1 MAMQTI
7 LLVIGAVLVYGISN
21 ILLGW
26 RRNIAIAKASNL
38 PYLVVPCAMLARHWL
53 VLAPLYAKLIRL
65 LPESWWDDWLDLM
78 IPDAAYRLNRE
89 RYTRHGD
96 TFALVS
102 PGAIMIQTANPDVIR
117 QIIAQRDKF
126 PKPCHIY
133 RMLKLFGEN
142 VVTTEGSVWKA
153 HRKATSPSF
162 NEKNSALVFREIIE
176 QTNGMI
182 STWVDSLGHRREPL
196 TTISAD
202 ITRLTI
208 NVISYVGFGLRLLW
222 PGQVLPPGS
231 DAAAAKYASLN
242 PPPGYSLSFVDTL
255 VRLLNDILIVLLLPH
270 WLLKLSPWKGHRLAA
285 AAYQDYVRYSNEMMN
300 EKVDGLQN
308 GTQAEEG
315 MDFMGALIKGSYGP
329 DAKGTAEKL
338 GKAPALS
345 RDEILGNA
353 FIMFVAGHETSA
365 NTIHF
370 TLIHLATNPAAQRLI
385 HKDIDELVGNSDPST
400 WDYER
405 LIGPMTCSAIAAC
418 MNETLRLIPPGSA
431 IPKQVSPGCDQVINV
446 DGVECL
452 LPKGSLIMLQVLK
465 AHEDARCW
473 PYEQSQLT
481 PGQDDLRDYKPGRWF
496 ETVAGPRGGR
506 KQEEMDSEGGRLES
520 PDDGNDESD
529 EGIDRQPDGNV
540 HFFRPRRGAYL
551 PFSDGARSCI
561 GRRVAQVEIMTFL
574 AVLFQRYSVE
584 LAPDQWVSDDEV
596 QGMDRAARAHV
607 YRKAQ
612 EASRKTLTEAQ
623 SVITLGLQGKTVPM
637 RLVRRGQEN
646 FIPWMTDA

>member
-1 MAMQTI
+1 MQNI
-7 LLVIGAVLVYGISN
+7 LLVIGAALFYGVLCV
-21 ILLGW
+21 ILGF

-38 PYLVVPCAMLARHWL
+38 PYLVVP
-53 VLAPLYAKLIRL
+53 PIYAKLIRL
-65 LPESWWDDWLDLM
+65 LPKSWWDDWLDLM
-78 IPDAAYRLNRE
+78 IPDAAYRLDRK

-102 PGAIMIQTANPDVIR
+102 PGAIMIQTSNPEVIR
-117 QIIAQRDKF
+117 QIIAQRENF
-126 PKPCHIY
+126 PKPCQIY
-133 RMLKLFGEN
+133 RMLRLFGEN
-142 VVTTEGSVWKA
+142 VVTTEGCVWKA
-153 HRKATSPSF
+153 HRKATAPSF

-182 STWVDSLGHRREPL
+182 STWVDSCGNRSEPL

-231 DAAAAKYASLN
+231 DTAAAKYASLD

-255 VRLLNDILIVLLLPH
+255 VRLLNDILIVLLFPH
-270 WLLKLSPWKGHRLAA
+270 WMLKLSPWKGPRLAA
-285 AAYQDYVRYSNEMMN
+285 AAYHDYVRYSNEMMN
-300 EKVDGLQN
+300 EKMEALQN

-315 MDFMGALIKGSYGP
+315 MDFMGALIKGSYGL
-329 DAKGTAEKL
+329 DAKGTADKL
-338 GKAPALS
+338 GKTLVLN
-345 RDEILGNA
+345 REEILGNA

-370 TLIHLATNPAAQRLI
+370 TLINLATNPAAQRLI

-405 LIGPMTCSAIAAC
+405 LIGPMTGSAIAAC
-418 MNETLRLIPPGSA
+418 MNETLRLIPPGPA
-431 IPKQVSPGCDQVINV
+431 IPKQVSRDRDQVVNV
-446 DGVECL
+446 GGKECL
-452 LPKGSLIMLQVLK
+452 LPKGSMIMLQVLK
-465 AHEDARCW
+465 AHEDPRYW
-473 PYEQSQLT
+473 PYEESQLT
-481 PGQDDLRDYKPGRWF
+481 PGQDDLRDYKPERWF
-496 ETVAGPRGGR
+496 ETIPGPRCERKEADEERARSESSDGG
-506 KQEEMDSEGGRLES
+506 D
-520 PDDGNDESD
+520 DESD
-529 EGIDRQPDGNV
+529 EGIDRKPDRNAR
-540 HFFRPRRGAYL
+540 FFRPRRGAYL

-584 LAPDQWVSDDEV
+584 LAPDQWASEGEV
-596 QGMDRAARAHV
+596 QRMGREARADV
-607 YRKAQ
+607 YRTAQ
-612 EASRKTLTEAQ
+612 AFSRKTLAEAE

-637 RLVRRGQEN
+637 RLVKRGEEK
-646 FIPWMTDA
+646 FINWMSDA

>member
-1 MAMQTI
+1 MQNI
-7 LLVIGAVLVYGISN
+7 LLVIGAALFYGVLCV
-21 ILLGW
+21 ILGF

-38 PYLVVPCAMLARHWL
+38 PYLVVP
-53 VLAPLYAKLIRL
+53 PIYAKLIRL
-65 LPESWWDDWLDLM
+65 LPKSWWDDWLDLM
-78 IPDAAYRLNRE
+78 IPDAAYRLDRK

-102 PGAIMIQTANPDVIR
+102 PGAIMIQTSNPEVIR
-117 QIIAQRDKF
+117 QIIAQRENF
-126 PKPCHIY
+126 PKPCQIY
-133 RMLKLFGEN
+133 RMLRLFGEN
-142 VVTTEGSVWKA
+142 VVTTEGCVWKA
-153 HRKATSPSF
+153 HRKATAPSF

-182 STWVDSLGHRREPL
+182 STWVDSFGNRSEPL

-231 DAAAAKYASLN
+231 DTAAAKYASLD

-255 VRLLNDILIVLLLPH
+255 VRLLNDILIVLLFPH
-270 WLLKLSPWKGHRLAA
+270 WMLKLSPWKGPRLAA
-285 AAYQDYVRYSNEMMN
+285 AAYHDYVRYSNEMMN
-300 EKVDGLQN
+300 EKMEALQN

-315 MDFMGALIKGSYGP
+315 MDFMGALIKGSYGL
-329 DAKGTAEKL
+329 DAKGTADKL
-338 GKAPALS
+338 GKTLVLN
-345 RDEILGNA
+345 REEILGNA

-370 TLIHLATNPAAQRLI
+370 TLINLATNPAAQRLI

-405 LIGPMTCSAIAAC
+405 LIGPMTGSAIAAC
-418 MNETLRLIPPGSA
+418 MNETLRLIPPGPA
-431 IPKQVSPGCDQVINV
+431 IPKQVSRDRDQVVNV
-446 DGVECL
+446 GGKECL
-452 LPKGSLIMLQVLK
+452 LPKGSMIMLQVLK
-465 AHEDARCW
+465 AHEDPRYW
-473 PYEQSQLT
+473 PYEESQLT
-481 PGQDDLRDYKPGRWF
+481 PGQDDLRDYKPERWF
-496 ETVAGPRGGR
+496 ETVPGPRCERKETDEERARSESSDGG
-506 KQEEMDSEGGRLES
+506 DY
-520 PDDGNDESD
+520 ESD
-529 EGIDRQPDGNV
+529 EGIDRKPDSNAR
-540 HFFRPRRGAYL
+540 FFRPRRGAYL

-584 LAPDQWVSDDEV
+584 LAPDQWASESEV
-596 QGMDRAARAHV
+596 QRMGREARADV
-607 YRKAQ
+607 YRTAQ
-612 EASRKTLTEAQ
+612 AFSRKTLAEAE

-637 RLVRRGQEN
+637 RLVKRGEEKFTN
-646 FIPWMTDA
+646 WMSDA